1 MRILAHMRSNAYITS
16 VARKSISFDEVRH
29 KRLINENRVK
39 KIRDSILVQS
49 RALRLADFRKSLGLT
64 QANMAE
70 ILHVDQS
77 NICRIERGRFANTE
91 IGTLQAYVEA
101 LGGTIEIHARIGST
115 SHRLIDSE
123 YEKVTS
129 GK

>member
-1 MRILAHMRSNAYITS
+1 MRSNTYITS
-16 VARKSISFDEVRH
+16 VARKSISLDEVRH
-29 KRLINENRVK
+29 KRPINENRVK

-49 RALRLADFRKSLGLT
+49 HALRLADFRKSLGLT
-64 QANMAE
+64 QINMAE

-77 NICRIERGRFANTE
+77 NISRIERGRFTNME

-101 LGGTIEIHARIGST
+101 LGGTLEIHARIGRT

-123 YEKVTS
+123 YEKAIS
-129 GK
+129 SK

>member
-1 MRILAHMRSNAYITS
+1 MAKKNVTLEEMRKKRPVN
-16 VARKSISFDEVRH
+16 EVRV
-29 KRLINENRVK
+29 R
-39 KIRDSILVQS
+39 KIRDSILSQS
-49 RALRLADFRKSLGLT
+49 HAVRLADFRKSLELT
-64 QANMAE
+64 QTDMAE

-77 NICRIERGRFANTE
+77 NISRIERGRFANTE

-123 YEKVTS
+123 YEKVIS